1 MTLAGE
7 AIARYHKLIESEPYI
22 DLAWA
27 HALQE
32 RKKALKLDGG
42 PLSPVL
48 RPHFLTNRDY
58 VALKKASETLFSA
71 IERMQ
76 QLALA
81 TPSLLARMQ
90 LLPAE
95 RMLAAV
101 EPGYSAFDV
110 ASTLHAQMNAQQNT
124 ALNPSLSNG
133 SLRFGSHTAE
143 APVGVVFGEAL
154 SDLYYEAPPVKEFRK
169 KFKLKKLGGTKPLL
183 AAMLKTYKE
192 SGGRQKRP
200 NIAIVEFRQ
209 PHVSA
214 SDENTRLAE
223 FFSREGCATEVI
235 SPDQLEYR
243 NNSLRRGDFAIDL
256 VYRQVKLQEF
266 LVRFDLNHPL
276 MRAYKD
282 RAICMVNSFRA
293 EMGSKMALFDLLT
306 DDAATAKF
314 PSVERKAIKDFIPWT
329 RVVQAAKTT
338 HKNHTVD
345 LPDFVMKHR
354 TKLVLRPNDDSAEV
368 HPVRGAD
375 VTDLG
380 WEKALRQAMRTPFV
394 VQEVSE
400 PARAVFP
407 MLQYGSLMMKEM
419 LVDIQPHAFLGAVHG
434 CSSWLEVAG
443 ASSFSTLT
451 GLAPTFLLEGK

>member
-27 HALQE
+27 QALQE

-48 RPHFLTNRDY
+48 RPHFLMNRDY
-58 VALKKASETLFSA
+58 AALEKTAETLLSA
-71 IERMQ
+71 ICRVEQ
-76 QLALA
+76 IALSSPA
-81 TPSLLARMQ
+81 LLARVQ

-101 EPGYSAFDV
+101 EPGYSAFGILG
-110 ASTLHAQMNAQQNT
+110 TLHTAMNDGT
-124 ALNPSLSNG
+124 MRVGGHSVDP
-133 SLRFGSHTAE
+133 
-143 APVGVVFGEAL
+143 PPGVVYGEAL
-154 SDLYYEAPPVKEFRK
+154 SELYYEAPPVKELRK
-169 KFKLKKLGGTKPLL
+169 KFKLRKLGGSKPLL
-183 AAMLKTYKE
+183 AAILKAYKE
-192 SGGRQKRP
+192 FGGKNKKP

-209 PHVSA
+209 PHASA
-214 SDENTRLAE
+214 VTETSLLAQI
-223 FFSREGCATEVI
+223 FSSEGFTTELV

-243 NNSLRRGDFAIDL
+243 NNALRRGDFVIDI
-256 VYRQVKLQEF
+256 VYRSMKLQEF

-276 MRAYKD
+276 VRAYKE
-282 RAICMVNSFRA
+282 RAVCMINSFRA
-293 EMGSKMALFDLLT
+293 EIGAKKAIFDLLT
-306 DDAATAKF
+306 DEGITAKF
-314 PSVERKAIKDFIPWT
+314 PAPERKAIREFVPWT

-338 HKNHTVD
+338 HKGHVVD
-345 LPDFVMKHR
+345 LPEFVMKHR
-354 TKLVLRPNDDSAEV
+354 AKLVLRPNDESSEV
-368 HPVRGAD
+368 PAVRGAEVD
-375 VTDLG
+375 DLS

-394 VQEVSE
+394 VQEMTE

-419 LVDIQPHAFLGAVHG
+419 VVDVQPHAFQGQVHG
-434 CSSWLEVAG
+434 ASSWLDVAG
-443 ASSFSTLT
+443 SATFSTLR